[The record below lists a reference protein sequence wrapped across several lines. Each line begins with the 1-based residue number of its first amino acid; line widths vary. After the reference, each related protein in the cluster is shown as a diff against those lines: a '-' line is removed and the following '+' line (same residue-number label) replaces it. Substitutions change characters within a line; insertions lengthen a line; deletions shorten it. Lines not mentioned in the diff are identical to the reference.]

1 MVSTFRINQRPPGQS
16 RPAKNSHLIRC
27 PPGVCLRPH
36 LQSVQLDPIYL
47 SVMTRAEDI
56 QRLIEA
62 GLPGAQVRVAGDDGQ
77 HFEALIVS
85 ADFAGKSLVQQHQLV
100 YRALGQNMRD
110 AVIHALALRTLTPEQ
125 YAAEAGR

>member
-1 MVSTFRINQRPPGQS
+1 MVGQGPTLQVPILWYFHTSQSSVCLPSLVMRTS
-16 RPAKNSHLIRC
+16 RPDSHFI
-27 PPGVCLRPH
+27 P
-36 LQSVQLDPIYL
+36 
-47 SVMTRAEDI
+47 MTRAEDI

-85 ADFAGKSLVQQHQLV
+85 AEFAGKSLVQQHQLV

-125 YAAEAGR
+125 YAAEGK

>member
-1 MVSTFRINQRPPGQS
+1 MQGVCRVPFSTVKGITLYSF
-16 RPAKNSHLIRC
+16 IRRRL
-27 PPGVCLRPH
+27 GVCLPPLAKRPARPNPVSH
-36 LQSVQLDPIYL
+36 
-47 SVMTRAEDI
+47 MTRAEDI

-125 YAAEAGR
+125 HAAEGGR

>member
-1 MVSTFRINQRPPGQS
+1 
-16 RPAKNSHLIRC
+16 
-27 PPGVCLRPH
+27 
-36 LQSVQLDPIYL
+36 
-47 SVMTRAEDI
+47 MTRAEDI

-62 GLPGAQVRVAGDDGQ
+62 GFPGAEVRVKGDDGQ

-125 YAAEAGR
+125 HAAEGVR

>member
-1 MVSTFRINQRPPGQS
+1 MLAALENDRN
-16 RPAKNSHLIRC
+16 A
-27 PPGVCLRPH
+27 
-36 LQSVQLDPIYL
+36 PIL
-47 SVMTRAEDI
+47 PISVMTRAEDI

-62 GLPGAQVRVAGDDGQ
+62 GLPGAQVRVSGDDGQ

-125 YAAEAGR
+125 YAAEGKY